1 MHLSRRVL
9 VVAGTAALL
18 AGVGTAAGAAA
29 VITGSPVSGGVVSSC
44 YKTASTGGAHAV
56 QLEDTGHSCPSGYT
70 ALTWNQKGQTGA
82 TGPKGATGATGP
94 KGATGATGPK
104 GATGATGPQGPAG
117 VTSAYVDY
125 GPGGTIGNANYT
137 TVGQLTLPAGNWVM
151 TATVDLAFSGS
162 DGATADSINC
172 DLGDGAGDEVDQ
184 ASATI
189 PLDPDFGD
197 GTTTITVTGDTSN
210 SGTATFACIDDTGIS
225 PSPTASSVV
234 ITAVQAGSLH
244 TSFS

>member
-1 MHLSRRVL
+1 MHLPRRFL
-9 VVAGTAALL
+9 VIAGTATLL
-18 AGVGTAAGAAA
+18 AGLGTAAGAA
-29 VITGSPVSGGVVSSC
+29 VIITGSPVSGGVVSSC
-44 YKTASTGGAHAV
+44 YKTASSGGAHAV
-56 QLEDTGHSCPSGYT
+56 QLEDTGHACPSGYT

-94 KGATGATGPK
+94 KGATGATGPQ
-104 GATGATGPQGPAG
+104 GPQGPAG
-117 VTSAYVDY
+117 ATSAYVDY
-125 GPGGTIGNANYT
+125 GPGGTIGSSNYT

-151 TATVDLAFSGS
+151 TATVDLVFSGS
-162 DGATADSINC
+162 EGATADSVNC

-189 PLDPDFGD
+189 PLDPGFGD
-197 GTTTITVTGDTSN
+197 GTTTITVTGDTTN

-234 ITAVQAGSLH
+234 ITAVQASSLH

>member
-1 MHLSRRVL
+1 MHLPRRVL
-9 VVAGTAALL
+9 VIAGTATLL

-29 VITGSPVSGGVVSSC
+29 LIAGGPVSSGVVSSC
-44 YKTASTGGAHAV
+44 YKTASSGGAHAV
-56 QLEDTGHSCPSGYT
+56 QLEDTGHACPSGYT
-70 ALTWNQKGQTGA
+70 HLTWNQKGQTGT

-104 GATGATGPQGPAG
+104 GPQGPAG
-117 VTSAYVDY
+117 ITSAYVDY

-151 TATVDLAFSGS
+151 TATVDLVFSGS

-197 GTTTITVTGDTSN
+197 GTTTITVTGDTTN
-210 SGTATFACIDDTGIS
+210 GGTATFACIDDTGIS
-225 PSPTASSVV
+225 PSPSASSVV
-234 ITAVQAGSLH
+234 ITAVQASSLH
-244 TSFS
+244 TSFN